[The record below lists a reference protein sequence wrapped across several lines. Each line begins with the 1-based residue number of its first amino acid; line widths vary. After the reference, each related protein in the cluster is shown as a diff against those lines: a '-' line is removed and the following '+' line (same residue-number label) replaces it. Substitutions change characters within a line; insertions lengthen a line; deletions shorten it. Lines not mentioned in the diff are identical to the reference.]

1 MSILNLSPINDII
14 NKLKNS
20 VRKNKFES
28 NILPKFIFI
37 CGEQILDKN
46 KKVKS
51 TIQLKKDK
59 NKRQVL
65 IEKLEN
71 ISNNNV
77 ICVISE
83 KIFSDSLR
91 IDSLTFE
98 ELLAELSDKIIIIVE
113 SYGTVCELGAFT
125 VKDEYM
131 KKLLVINDQKFS
143 TEPSFINEGP
153 VRKIKEKNE
162 SNYILANYDY
172 KLFKTNFQITE
183 SLKNI
188 SQKNLVIYPN
198 NKHNELDL
206 KNLIYELLNIIE
218 LFQPLDT
225 YELFYIYK
233 NVKGFDKIN
242 FEIKNRTKHG
252 INSPN
257 KIVAL
262 MEKMELIKINNC
274 YISKNGNHSCYN
286 ALFNIDR
293 TTFNILRGKII
304 YQIIKKYPERLEGD
318 EYENIT
324 INE

>member
-83 KIFSDSLR
+83 KIFSASLR

-143 TEPSFINEGP
+143 TEPSFINEGS
-153 VRKIKEKNE
+153 V
-162 SNYILANYDY
+162 L
-172 KLFKTNFQITE
+172 NF
-183 SLKNI
+183 
-188 SQKNLVIYPN
+188 
-198 NKHNELDL
+198 
-206 KNLIYELLNIIE
+206 
-218 LFQPLDT
+218 
-225 YELFYIYK
+225 
-233 NVKGFDKIN
+233 
-242 FEIKNRTKHG
+242 
-252 INSPN
+252 
-257 KIVAL
+257 
-262 MEKMELIKINNC
+262 
-274 YISKNGNHSCYN
+274 
-286 ALFNIDR
+286 
-293 TTFNILRGKII
+293 
-304 YQIIKKYPERLEGD
+304 
-318 EYENIT
+318 
-324 INE
+324 